1 MNQNKHEISY
11 GVYFHIM
18 AEIDQPIICFDF
30 IKNIQLENCKMR
42 KMTLGSS
49 SNIESKQIGDICYF
63 ASRTSLMHVKMF
75 MKYHPA
81 NRCAFELTMAHLP
94 LLDP

>member
-63 ASRTSLMHVKMF
+63 AS
-75 MKYHPA
+75 
-81 NRCAFELTMAHLP
+81 
-94 LLDP
+94 